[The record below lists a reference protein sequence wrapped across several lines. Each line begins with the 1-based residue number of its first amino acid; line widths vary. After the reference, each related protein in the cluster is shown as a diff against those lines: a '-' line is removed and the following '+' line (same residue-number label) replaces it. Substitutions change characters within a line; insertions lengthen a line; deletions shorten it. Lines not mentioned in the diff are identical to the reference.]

1 MRIWLWK
8 YTFLFTSGY
17 GHDESAPTPNG
28 VFVAHFVG
36 VRWHFTEC
44 SQPISRN
51 VRHVIANRSPRISCV
66 FATHLLLEYYVFVK

>member
-1 MRIWLWK
+1 MWK
-8 YTFLFTSGY
+8 HIFGY
-17 GHDESAPTPNG
+17 GNTRFWLRKDTGAMNQPL
-28 VFVAHFVG
+28 
-36 VRWHFTEC
+36 RLTEC